1 MYYIIPYGALITPL
15 SVILEENISGIEW
28 NNTGTMEA
36 QLVKDEARAVG
47 WVKYIFN
54 KISG

>member
-15 SVILEENISGIEW
+15 SVILEENSGIEW

-47 WVKYIFN
+47 GVKYIFN